1 MKRHGHLWE
10 RVCDLD
16 NLWVAYRNA
25 RKGKVRYRQISEF
38 DPVADQFIPKLRDV
52 LVAGEFRTS
61 PYKVFSLVERG
72 KPRTIHA
79 LPFYPDRIVHHAI
92 TQVCAPIWE
101 RSLIR
106 NTFAALPGRGIHDGV
121 RRVARITLH
130 SESLYVL
137 KLDVK
142 QFYPSVDH
150 AVLKGLIRRQLKD
163 AKLLTVLD
171 EIIDSGPGLPIGNY
185 LSQYFG
191 NIFLSPVDHR
201 VTSGLGFKHYFR
213 YCDDIV
219 VLHADKKKLQWLKGV
234 IADELAKLRLELKSN
249 WQVFPLAARGLDFIG
264 YRFWPS
270 HILVRKKTIVRLR
283 RRLKT
288 KRPTLNEAA
297 RVNHAARSFKG
308 WLRYADTVKLQRV
321 VVQPALGKVDAYVC
335 RFRTS
340 QAIDHNLPRR
350 LPRTRR
356 TAAG

>member
-38 DPVADQFIPKLRDV
+38 DPVADQFIPRLRDV

-121 RRVARITLH
+121 RRVARVVLH
-130 SESLYVL
+130 SQGLYAL

-150 AVLKGLIRRQLKD
+150 SILKQLIRRQIKD
-163 AKLLTVLD
+163 PRLLTALD

-191 NIFLSPVDHR
+191 NIFLSPIDHC
-201 VTSGLGFKHYFR
+201 VTSRMGFRYYFR

-219 VLHADKKKLQWLKGV
+219 VLHQEKRKLHCLKKA
-234 IADELAKLRLELKSN
+234 IEEELGHLLLEVKSN
-249 WQVFPLAARGLDFIG
+249 WQVFPIAARGLDFIG
-264 YRFWPS
+264 YRFWPT
-270 HILVRKKTIVRLR
+270 HTLVRKSTILRLK
-283 RRLKT
+283 RRLKVR
-288 KRPTLNEAA
+288 RPTLSEMA
-297 RVNHAARSFKG
+297 RINHAARSISG
-308 WLRYADTVKLQRV
+308 WLKHADTAKLKRV
-321 VVQPALGKVDAYVC
+321 VVQPALGEVHAYVG
-335 RFRTS
+335 RFRFG
-340 QAIDHNLPRR
+340 QAIHHHIPRR
-350 LPRTRR
+350 LSRSRC
-356 TAAG
+356 AAAD